1 MAAGVPTVSLILP
14 AFDEATRLARCADRI
29 RAAIDEGRLGR
40 QGTELIVVDDG
51 STDGTGSIA
60 SELFDPI
67 LPTRVLRLD
76 ENSGKGAAVRCGTAA
91 ARAPVVVFMD
101 VDTSVDP
108 RQIPLLLA
116 EIEAADVVI
125 GTRSVEGSVVESCS
139 WHRKHM
145 GRTFN
150 AMVRTLTDLP
160 YLDTQCGFKAFRTP
174 AARVL
179 FHLMRSQRFAFDV
192 EVLALALQLRM
203 TIAEVG
209 IHWREMGESKVR
221 SLADPVLMTRD
232 LIRLRVRHDR
242 PAVPGL
248 VVTPSERC
256 SASHDQVRA
265 EVERTLGPRFPVISP
280 AGMECGRT
288 GIELV
293 VLLPLCEQHEVDEWA
308 RRLEAS
314 SARLTVRRDALSAAQ
329 VLALQNGDGP
339 TRWTSGVAT
348 IGAAASVAPRALP
361 AGWVSPVTPAAGPVP
376 A

>member
-1 MAAGVPTVSLILP
+1 
-14 AFDEATRLARCADRI
+14 
-29 RAAIDEGRLGR
+29 
-40 QGTELIVVDDG
+40 
-51 STDGTGSIA
+51 
-60 SELFDPI
+60 
-67 LPTRVLRLD
+67 
-76 ENSGKGAAVRCGTAA
+76 
-91 ARAPVVVFMD
+91 
-101 VDTSVDP
+101 
-108 RQIPLLLA
+108 
-116 EIEAADVVI
+116 
-125 GTRSVEGSVVESCS
+125 
-139 WHRKHM
+139 
-145 GRTFN
+145 
-150 AMVRTLTDLP
+150 
-160 YLDTQCGFKAFRTP
+160 
-174 AARVL
+174 
-179 FHLMRSQRFAFDV
+179 
-192 EVLALALQLRM
+192 
-203 TIAEVG
+203 
-209 IHWREMGESKVR
+209 MGESKVR